1 MLIGELSKRSGFSR
15 DTIRYYEKLG
25 LVTTAMDR
33 LAGNGY
39 KNYSLEILERLL
51 HIHRLKTC
59 GFTLLEIRR
68 LLVQHDDRPA
78 CDNLPAQ
85 LAEKIMKIDKKVAV
99 LLEYKQSLLK
109 IQQSCN
115 GACAINQGMPD
126 CIPPLPTKNSR
137 PCC

>member
-25 LVTTAMDR
+25 LIAMARDSR
-33 LAGNGY
+33 ANNGY
-39 KNYSLEILERLL
+39 KNYSLEILERLH
-51 HIHRLKTC
+51 HIHRLKAC
-59 GFTLLEIRR
+59 GFTLIEIQR
-68 LLVQHDDRPA
+68 LLVNDGSSPV

-85 LAEKIMKIDKKVAV
+85 LTEKILKIDEKVAV

-115 GACAINQGMPD
+115 GGCNTNQGIPD
-126 CIPPLPTKNSR
+126 CIPPSTGWEK
-137 PCC
+137 